1 MNQVKLSG
9 TLTRDPFKADKG
21 WVGATLAVV
30 KPGTTYALWVS
41 LYVPSGEASKMIGK
55 LHKDDI
61 LTVEGELDEGKDK
74 DGVKKLQVKV
84 LNASLGSERHIERSR
99 QTSDEATRINDSDLP
114 DWD

>member
-21 WVGATLAVV
+21 WVGATLAVP
-30 KPGTTYALWVS
+30 KAGTTYSLWVS
-41 LYVPSGEASKMIGK
+41 LYVPSGEAAKMIGK

-74 DGVKKLQVKV
+74 DGAKKMQVKV
-84 LNASLGSERHIERSR
+84 LAASLGTERHVERAR
-99 QTSDEATRINDSDLP
+99 QTADDSLGISDDDIP
-114 DWD
+114 F